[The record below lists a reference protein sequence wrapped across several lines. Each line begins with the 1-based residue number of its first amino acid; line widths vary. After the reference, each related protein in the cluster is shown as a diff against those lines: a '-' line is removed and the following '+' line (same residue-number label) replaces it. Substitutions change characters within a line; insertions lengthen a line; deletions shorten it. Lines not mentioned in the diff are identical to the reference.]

1 MFATHGGPAQ
11 LLQCCQCTVV
21 IMAVTQLRPVA
32 KVDPIFFTAAPRK
45 KVQAGAQHATH
56 LHGDARL
63 IAAGDAARGPGRT
76 VRCNSRLRA
85 RTVPRW
91 PGAAGTESHLRGLS
105 VRVL

>member
-1 MFATHGGPAQ
+1 
-11 LLQCCQCTVV
+11 
-21 IMAVTQLRPVA
+21 MAVTQLRPVA
-32 KVDPIFFTAAPRK
+32 KVDPIFFTAAQR

-91 PGAAGTESHLRGLS
+91 PGASGTESDLRGLS